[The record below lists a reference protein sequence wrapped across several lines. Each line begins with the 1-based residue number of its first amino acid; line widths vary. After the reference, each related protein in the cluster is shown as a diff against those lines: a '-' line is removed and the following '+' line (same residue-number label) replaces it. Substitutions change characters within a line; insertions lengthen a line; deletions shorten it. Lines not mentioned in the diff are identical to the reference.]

1 MTPAIRFFEVQGNAA
16 AFREHTWMRDG
27 WNGGYI
33 TFDGNDI
40 SVPAGGSEA
49 EFGPYCL
56 ADGEYIFAK
65 NNILKEKSIL
75 MNVFVLLYNSGTD
88 KEGIHSIELKGRTI
102 VLMFEDKDDATRYC
116 GLLEAQDFPLPTVEM
131 INIEEIK
138 DFCIKLDYECKLV
151 EKNFVPKTAED
162 RLLISPPQKNLEV
175 ENWEEDK
182 NSNKDSIDIN
192 TIKENL
198 EKLL

>member
-1 MTPAIRFFEVQGNAA
+1 
-16 AFREHTWMRDG
+16 
-27 WNGGYI
+27 
-33 TFDGNDI
+33 
-40 SVPAGGSEA
+40 
-49 EFGPYCL
+49 
-56 ADGEYIFAK
+56 
-65 NNILKEKSIL
+65 
-75 MNVFVLLYNSGTD
+75 MNVFVLLYNSGTH

-102 VLMFEDKDDATRYC
+102 VLVFEDKDDATRYC

-131 INIEEIK
+131 IDLEEIK
-138 DFCIKLDYECKLV
+138 DFCVKLDYECKLV

-175 ENWEEDK
+175 GDWGEEI
-182 NSNKDSIDIN
+182 NKKDNVDIN

>member
-1 MTPAIRFFEVQGNAA
+1 M
-16 AFREHTWMRDG
+16 
-27 WNGGYI
+27 
-33 TFDGNDI
+33 
-40 SVPAGGSEA
+40 
-49 EFGPYCL
+49 
-56 ADGEYIFAK
+56 
-65 NNILKEKSIL
+65 NI
-75 MNVFVLLYNSGTD
+75 FVLLYNSGTD

-131 INIEEIK
+131 IDMEEIK
-138 DFCIKLDYECKLV
+138 DFCIKLDYDFKFV
-151 EKNFVPKTAED
+151 ERNFVPKTAED
-162 RLLISPPQKNLEV
+162 RLLISPPQKYLEV

-182 NSNKDSIDIN
+182 NRNKNNIDIN

>member
-1 MTPAIRFFEVQGNAA
+1 M
-16 AFREHTWMRDG
+16 
-27 WNGGYI
+27 
-33 TFDGNDI
+33 
-40 SVPAGGSEA
+40 
-49 EFGPYCL
+49 
-56 ADGEYIFAK
+56 
-65 NNILKEKSIL
+65 NI
-75 MNVFVLLYNSGTD
+75 FVLLYNSGTD

-131 INIEEIK
+131 INIADIK

-162 RLLISPPQKNLEV
+162 RLLISPPQKNIEV

-198 EKLL
+198 EKLLYIQDYKNYHFLILDQILYR

>member
-1 MTPAIRFFEVQGNAA
+1 M
-16 AFREHTWMRDG
+16 
-27 WNGGYI
+27 
-33 TFDGNDI
+33 
-40 SVPAGGSEA
+40 
-49 EFGPYCL
+49 
-56 ADGEYIFAK
+56 K
-65 NNILKEKSIL
+65 NFMQI
-75 MNVFVLLYNSGTD
+75 FVLLYNSGTD

-102 VLMFEDKDDATRYC
+102 VLMFEDKDDAIRYC

-162 RLLISPPQKNLEV
+162 RLLISPPQKILEV
-175 ENWEEDK
+175 DDWGRDTNNNEK
-182 NSNKDSIDIN
+182 IDIN

>member
-1 MTPAIRFFEVQGNAA
+1 
-16 AFREHTWMRDG
+16 
-27 WNGGYI
+27 
-33 TFDGNDI
+33 
-40 SVPAGGSEA
+40 
-49 EFGPYCL
+49 
-56 ADGEYIFAK
+56 
-65 NNILKEKSIL
+65 

-131 INIEEIK
+131 LNIDEIK
-138 DFCIKLDYECKLV
+138 DFCIKLDYEYKLV

-175 ENWEEDK
+175 EDWEGD
-182 NSNKDSIDIN
+182 NNNNRDIDLN

>member
-1 MTPAIRFFEVQGNAA
+1 M
-16 AFREHTWMRDG
+16 
-27 WNGGYI
+27 
-33 TFDGNDI
+33 
-40 SVPAGGSEA
+40 
-49 EFGPYCL
+49 
-56 ADGEYIFAK
+56 
-65 NNILKEKSIL
+65 NI
-75 MNVFVLLYNSGTD
+75 FVLLYNSGTD

-131 INIEEIK
+131 IDINEIK
-138 DFCIKLDYECKLV
+138 DFCIKLDYEYKLV

-175 ENWEEDK
+175 QDWDVDK
-182 NSNKDSIDIN
+182 NNNNDIDIN

-198 EKLL
+198 EKLI